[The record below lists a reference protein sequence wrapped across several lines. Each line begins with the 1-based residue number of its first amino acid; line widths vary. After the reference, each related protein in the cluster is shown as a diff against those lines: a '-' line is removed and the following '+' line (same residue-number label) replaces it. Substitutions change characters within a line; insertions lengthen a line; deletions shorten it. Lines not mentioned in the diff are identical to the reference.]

1 MKKMINIFFIYKMDI
16 LRNIFLF
23 FFLFSFTNP
32 QYLDMDKAMQQ
43 PFINYIDYCRRGV
56 FFPNRRLERVD
67 NPKIS
72 LVIPMYNEE
81 NNVLPIIRSIQNQNL
96 QEVEIICVND
106 NSNDSTLSILKSLQK
121 EDPRIVIIT
130 NRVNRGVIYNRIY
143 GGMQARGEYVT
154 FLDADDSLANI
165 DILNVAYETA
175 VNKFNEKI
183 DIVHYQS
190 CGAMQTEN
198 GKIESLVI
206 FNTYNPNNFDQIIRS
221 PHIGDNY
228 MQKKKDVTGSGLV
241 FDKIYKKDLIYKIA
255 DYLGPHIWNQNLIYV
270 DDFLLAFAAMKT
282 CDTIVNLASIG
293 YFHLIDKTTSTT
305 SNVWD
310 IEGDKLKNPDKSN
323 KKIGDY
329 MIILERMLQLTENE
343 PQSAEF
349 RESII
354 SEIADDQYLNAIA
367 RSVHYE
373 KFLTLFEM
381 MHNWKYIS
389 ENAKGRMKDKVR
401 KILEFHIGAK
411 RKYADLIA

>member
-1 MKKMINIFFIYKMDI
+1 M

-23 FFLFSFTNP
+23 LLLITYIKP
-32 QYLDMDKAMQQ
+32 QYLDMNEEMQK

-56 FFPNRRLERVD
+56 LFPNRKLIRVE

-72 LVIPMYNEE
+72 VVIPMYNEE
-81 NNVLPIIRSIQNQNL
+81 KNVLPIIRSVQNQNL
-96 QEVEIICVND
+96 QELEIVCVND
-106 NSNDSTLSILKSLQK
+106 NSNDGTLSVLKSLQK
-121 EDPRIVIIT
+121 EDPRITIIT
-130 NRVNRGVIYNRIY
+130 NKVNRGVIYNRIY
-143 GGMQARGEYVT
+143 GGMQSRGEYVT

-165 DILNVAYETA
+165 NILNEAYEIATK
-175 VNKFNEKI
+175 KFDEKI

-190 CGAMQTEN
+190 CGAMQTDN

-206 FNTYNPNNFDQIIRS
+206 FNTYNPNNFNQIIRS

-241 FDKIYKKDLIYKIA
+241 FDKIYKKELIYKIG

-282 CDTIVNLASIG
+282 ADTIVNIASIG
-293 YFHLIDKTTSTT
+293 YFHLIDKQTSTT

-343 PQSAEF
+343 PQSGEF

-354 SEIADDQYLNAIA
+354 NELVNDQYLNAIA

-381 MHNWKYIS
+381 MFNWKFIDDEAKKRIREKVNKIFEFKIS
-389 ENAKGRMKDKVR
+389 
-401 KILEFHIGAK
+401 AK
-411 RKYADLIA
+411 RKYADLVN

>member
-1 MKKMINIFFIYKMDI
+1 M

-23 FFLFSFTNP
+23 LLLITYIKP
-32 QYLDMDKAMQQ
+32 QYLDMDEEMQK

-56 FFPNRRLERVD
+56 LFPNRKLIKVE

-72 LVIPMYNEE
+72 VVIPMYNEE
-81 NNVLPIIRSIQNQNL
+81 KNVLPIIRSVQNQNL
-96 QEVEIICVND
+96 QELEIVCVND
-106 NSNDSTLSILKSLQK
+106 NSNDGTLSVLKSLQK
-121 EDPRIVIIT
+121 EDPRITIIT
-130 NRVNRGVIYNRIY
+130 NKVNRGVIYNRIY
-143 GGMQARGEYVT
+143 GGMQSRGEYVT

-165 DILNVAYETA
+165 NILNEAYEIATK
-175 VNKFNEKI
+175 KFDEKI

-190 CGAMQTEN
+190 CGAMQTDN

-206 FNTYNPNNFDQIIRS
+206 FNTYNPNNFNQIIRS

-241 FDKIYKKDLIYKIA
+241 FDKIYKKELIYKIG

-282 CDTIVNLASIG
+282 ADTIVNIASIG
-293 YFHLIDKTTSTT
+293 YFHLIDKQTSTT

-310 IEGDKLKNPDKSN
+310 IEGDKLKNPEKSN

-343 PQSAEF
+343 PQSGEF

-354 SEIADDQYLNAIA
+354 NELVNDQYLNAIA

-381 MHNWKYIS
+381 MFNWKFIDD
-389 ENAKGRMKDKVR
+389 EAKKRIREKVN
-401 KILEFHIGAK
+401 KILEFKISAK
-411 RKYADLIA
+411 RKYADLVN

>member
-1 MKKMINIFFIYKMDI
+1 M

-23 FFLFSFTNP
+23 LLLITYIKP
-32 QYLDMDKAMQQ
+32 QYLDMNEEMQK

-56 FFPNRRLERVD
+56 LFPNRKLIRVE

-72 LVIPMYNEE
+72 VVIPMYNEE
-81 NNVLPIIRSIQNQNL
+81 KNVLPIIRSVQNQNL
-96 QEVEIICVND
+96 QELEIVCVND
-106 NSNDSTLSILKSLQK
+106 NSNDGTLSVLKSLQK
-121 EDPRIVIIT
+121 EDPRITIIT
-130 NRVNRGVIYNRIY
+130 NKVNRGVIYNRIY
-143 GGMQARGEYVT
+143 GGMQSRGEYVT

-165 DILNVAYETA
+165 NILNEAYEIATK
-175 VNKFNEKI
+175 KFDEKI

-190 CGAMQTEN
+190 CGAMQTDN

-206 FNTYNPNNFDQIIRS
+206 FNTYNPNNFNQIIRS

-241 FDKIYKKDLIYKIA
+241 FDKIYKKELIYKIG

-282 CDTIVNLASIG
+282 ADTIVNIASIG
-293 YFHLIDKTTSTT
+293 YFHLIDKQTSTT

-343 PQSAEF
+343 PQSGEF

-354 SEIADDQYLNAIA
+354 NELVNDQYLNAIA

-381 MHNWKYIS
+381 MFNWKFIDDEAKKRIRENVNKIFEFKIS
-389 ENAKGRMKDKVR
+389 
-401 KILEFHIGAK
+401 AK
-411 RKYADLIA
+411 RKYADLVN

>member
-1 MKKMINIFFIYKMDI
+1 M

-23 FFLFSFTNP
+23 LLLITYIKP
-32 QYLDMDKAMQQ
+32 QYLDMDEEMQK

-56 FFPNRRLERVD
+56 LFPNRKLIRVD

-72 LVIPMYNEE
+72 VVIPMYNEE
-81 NNVLPIIRSIQNQNL
+81 KNVLPIIRSVQNQNL
-96 QEVEIICVND
+96 QELEIVCVND
-106 NSNDSTLSILKSLQK
+106 NSNDGTLSVLKSLQK
-121 EDPRIVIIT
+121 EDPRITIIT
-130 NRVNRGVIYNRIY
+130 NKVNRGVIYNRIY
-143 GGMQARGEYVT
+143 GGMQSRGEYVT

-165 DILNVAYETA
+165 NILNEAYEIATK
-175 VNKFNEKI
+175 KFDEKI

-190 CGAMQTEN
+190 CGAMQTDN

-206 FNTYNPNNFDQIIRS
+206 FNTYNPNNFNQIIRS

-241 FDKIYKKDLIYKIA
+241 FDKIYKKELIYKIG

-282 CDTIVNLASIG
+282 ADTIVNIASIG
-293 YFHLIDKTTSTT
+293 YFHLIDKQTSTT

-310 IEGDKLKNPDKSN
+310 IEGDKLKNPEKSN

-343 PQSAEF
+343 PQSGEF

-354 SEIADDQYLNAIA
+354 NELVNDQYLNAIA

-381 MHNWKYIS
+381 MFNWKFIDDEAKKRIREKVNKIFEFKIS
-389 ENAKGRMKDKVR
+389 
-401 KILEFHIGAK
+401 AK
-411 RKYADLIA
+411 RKYADLVN

>member
-1 MKKMINIFFIYKMDI
+1 M

-23 FFLFSFTNP
+23 LLLITYIKP
-32 QYLDMDKAMQQ
+32 QYLDMDEEMQK

-56 FFPNRRLERVD
+56 LFPNRKLIRVE

-72 LVIPMYNEE
+72 VVIPMYNEE
-81 NNVLPIIRSIQNQNL
+81 KNVLPIIRSVQNQNL
-96 QEVEIICVND
+96 QELEIVCVND
-106 NSNDSTLSILKSLQK
+106 NSNDGTLSVLKSLQK
-121 EDPRIVIIT
+121 EDPRITIIT
-130 NRVNRGVIYNRIY
+130 NKVNRGVIYNRIY
-143 GGMQARGEYVT
+143 GGMQSRGEYVT

-165 DILNVAYETA
+165 NILNEAYEIAT
-175 VNKFNEKI
+175 KKYDEKI

-190 CGAMQTEN
+190 CGAMQTDN

-206 FNTYNPNNFDQIIRS
+206 FNTYNPNNFNQIIRS

-241 FDKIYKKDLIYKIA
+241 FDKIYKKELIYKIG

-282 CDTIVNLASIG
+282 ADTIVNIASIG
-293 YFHLIDKTTSTT
+293 YFHLIDKQTSTT

-310 IEGDKLKNPDKSN
+310 IEGDKLKNPEKSN

-343 PQSAEF
+343 PQSGEF

-354 SEIADDQYLNAIA
+354 NELVNDQYLNAIA

-381 MHNWKYIS
+381 MFNWKFIDDEAKKRIRENVNKIFEFKIS
-389 ENAKGRMKDKVR
+389 
-401 KILEFHIGAK
+401 AK
-411 RKYADLIA
+411 RKYADLVN

>member
-1 MKKMINIFFIYKMDI
+1 MNI
-16 LRNIFLF
+16 LRNTLILVL
-23 FFLFSFTNP
+23 LFSFINT
-32 QYLDMDKAMQQ
+32 QYLDMDKEMQQ

-81 NNVLPIIRSIQNQNL
+81 KNVLPIIRSIQNQNL
-96 QEVEIICVND
+96 QEIEIICIND

-143 GGMQARGEYVT
+143 GGMLARGEYVT

-175 VNKFNEKI
+175 TKKFNEKI

-190 CGAMQTEN
+190 CGSVQTEN

-241 FDKIYKKDLIYKIA
+241 FDKIYKKDLIYRIA
-255 DYLGPHIWNQNLIYV
+255 DYLGPHIWNQNLVYV

-282 CDTIVNLASIG
+282 CNTIVNLASIG

-305 SNVWD
+305 SNVWEID
-310 IEGDKLKNPDKSN
+310 GYKLKYPDKSN

-343 PQSAEF
+343 PQSEEF

-354 SEIADDQYLNAIA
+354 SEIADDQYLYAIS

-381 MHNWKYIS
+381 MYNWKYIS
-389 ENAKGRMKDKVR
+389 TNAKERIREKVS

-411 RKYADLIA
+411 KKYADLII

>member
-1 MKKMINIFFIYKMDI
+1 M

-23 FFLFSFTNP
+23 LLLITYIKP
-32 QYLDMDKAMQQ
+32 QYLDMDEEMQK

-56 FFPNRRLERVD
+56 LFPNRKLIRVE

-72 LVIPMYNEE
+72 VVIPMYNEE
-81 NNVLPIIRSIQNQNL
+81 KNVLPIIRSVQNQNL
-96 QEVEIICVND
+96 QELEIVCVND
-106 NSNDSTLSILKSLQK
+106 NSNDGTLSVLKSLQK
-121 EDPRIVIIT
+121 EDPRITIIT
-130 NRVNRGVIYNRIY
+130 NKVNRGVIYNRIY
-143 GGMQARGEYVT
+143 GGMQSRGEYVT

-165 DILNVAYETA
+165 NILNEAYEIATK
-175 VNKFNEKI
+175 KFDEKI

-190 CGAMQTEN
+190 CGAMQTDN

-206 FNTYNPNNFDQIIRS
+206 FNTYNPNNFNQIIRS

-241 FDKIYKKDLIYKIA
+241 FDKIYKKELIYKIG

-282 CDTIVNLASIG
+282 ADTIVNIASIG
-293 YFHLIDKTTSTT
+293 YFHLIDKQTSTT

-310 IEGDKLKNPDKSN
+310 IEGDKLKNPEKSN

-343 PQSAEF
+343 PQSGEF

-354 SEIADDQYLNAIA
+354 NELVNDQYLNAIA

-381 MHNWKYIS
+381 MFNWKFIDDEAKKRIRENVNKIFEFKIS
-389 ENAKGRMKDKVR
+389 
-401 KILEFHIGAK
+401 AK
-411 RKYADLIA
+411 RKYADLVN

>member
-1 MKKMINIFFIYKMDI
+1 M

-23 FFLFSFTNP
+23 LLLITYIKP
-32 QYLDMDKAMQQ
+32 QYLDMNEEMQK

-56 FFPNRRLERVD
+56 LFPNRKLIRVE

-72 LVIPMYNEE
+72 VVIPMYNEE
-81 NNVLPIIRSIQNQNL
+81 KNVLPIIRSVQNQNL
-96 QEVEIICVND
+96 QELEIVCVND
-106 NSNDSTLSILKSLQK
+106 NSNDGTLSVLKSLQK
-121 EDPRIVIIT
+121 EDPRITIIT
-130 NRVNRGVIYNRIY
+130 NKVNRGVIYNRIY
-143 GGMQARGEYVT
+143 GGMQSRGEYVT

-165 DILNVAYETA
+165 NILNEAYEIATK
-175 VNKFNEKI
+175 KFDEKI

-190 CGAMQTEN
+190 CGAMQTDN

-206 FNTYNPNNFDQIIRS
+206 FNTYNPNNFNQIIRS

-241 FDKIYKKDLIYKIA
+241 FDKIYKKELIYKIG

-282 CDTIVNLASIG
+282 ADTIVNIASIG
-293 YFHLIDKTTSTT
+293 YFHLIDKQTSTT

-310 IEGDKLKNPDKSN
+310 IEGDKLKNPEKSN

-343 PQSAEF
+343 PQSGEF

-354 SEIADDQYLNAIA
+354 NELVNDQYLNAIA

-373 KFLTLFEM
+373 KFLTIFEM
-381 MHNWKYIS
+381 IFNWKFIDDD
-389 ENAKGRMKDKVR
+389 AKNRIREKVN
-401 KILEFHIGAK
+401 KILEFKISAK
-411 RKYADLIA
+411 RKYADFVN

>member
-1 MKKMINIFFIYKMDI
+1 M

-23 FFLFSFTNP
+23 LLLITDIKP
-32 QYLDMDKAMQQ
+32 QYLDMDEEMQK

-56 FFPNRRLERVD
+56 LFPNRKLIRVE

-72 LVIPMYNEE
+72 VVIPMYNEE
-81 NNVLPIIRSIQNQNL
+81 KNVLPIIRSVQNQNL
-96 QEVEIICVND
+96 QELEIVCVND
-106 NSNDSTLSILKSLQK
+106 NSNDGTLSVLKSLQK
-121 EDPRIVIIT
+121 EDPRITIIT
-130 NRVNRGVIYNRIY
+130 NKVNRGVIYNRIY
-143 GGMQARGEYVT
+143 GGMQSRGEYVT

-165 DILNVAYETA
+165 NILNEAYEIATK
-175 VNKFNEKI
+175 KFDEKI

-190 CGAMQTEN
+190 CGAMQTDN

-206 FNTYNPNNFDQIIRS
+206 FNTYNPNNFNQIIRS

-241 FDKIYKKDLIYKIA
+241 FDKIYKKELIYKIG

-282 CDTIVNLASIG
+282 ADTIVNIASIG
-293 YFHLIDKTTSTT
+293 YFHLIDKQTSTT

-310 IEGDKLKNPDKSN
+310 IEGDKLKNPEKSN

-343 PQSAEF
+343 PQSGEF

-354 SEIADDQYLNAIA
+354 NELVNDQYLNAIA

-381 MHNWKYIS
+381 MFNWKFIDDEAKKRIREKVNKIFEFKIS
-389 ENAKGRMKDKVR
+389 
-401 KILEFHIGAK
+401 AK
-411 RKYADLIA
+411 RKYADLVN

>member
-1 MKKMINIFFIYKMDI
+1 M

-23 FFLFSFTNP
+23 LLLITYIKP
-32 QYLDMDKAMQQ
+32 QYLDMNEEMQK

-56 FFPNRRLERVD
+56 LFPNRKLIRVE

-72 LVIPMYNEE
+72 VVIPMYNEE
-81 NNVLPIIRSIQNQNL
+81 KNVLPIIRSVQNQNL
-96 QEVEIICVND
+96 QELEIVCVND
-106 NSNDSTLSILKSLQK
+106 NSNDGTLSVLKSLQK
-121 EDPRIVIIT
+121 EDPRITIIT
-130 NRVNRGVIYNRIY
+130 NKVNRGVIYNRIY
-143 GGMQARGEYVT
+143 GGMQSRGEYVT

-165 DILNVAYETA
+165 NILNEAYEIATK
-175 VNKFNEKI
+175 KFDEKI

-190 CGAMQTEN
+190 CGAMQTDN

-206 FNTYNPNNFDQIIRS
+206 FNTYNPNNFNQIIRS

-241 FDKIYKKDLIYKIA
+241 FDKIYKKELIYKIG

-282 CDTIVNLASIG
+282 ADTIVNIASIG
-293 YFHLIDKTTSTT
+293 YFHLIDKQTSTT

-310 IEGDKLKNPDKSN
+310 IEGDKLKNPEKSN

-343 PQSAEF
+343 PQSGEF

-354 SEIADDQYLNAIA
+354 NELVNDQYLNAIA

-373 KFLTLFEM
+373 KFLSLFEM
-381 MHNWKYIS
+381 MFNWKFIDDEAKKRIREKVNKIFEFKIS
-389 ENAKGRMKDKVR
+389 
-401 KILEFHIGAK
+401 AK
-411 RKYADLIA
+411 RKYADLVN

>member
-1 MKKMINIFFIYKMDI
+1 MKTLNNI
-16 LRNIFLF
+16 LIFLL
-23 FFLFSFTNP
+23 LFTYINP
-32 QYLDMDKAMQQ
+32 QYLKMEEEKQK
-43 PFINYIDYCRRGV
+43 PFLNYIDYCRRGV
-56 FFPNRRLERVD
+56 FFPNRHLERVE

-81 NNVLPIIRSIQNQNL
+81 KNALPIIRSIQNQNL
-96 QEVEIICVND
+96 QEIEIICMND
-106 NSNDSTLSILKSLQK
+106 NSNDNTLSILKSLQK

-130 NRVNRGVIYNRIY
+130 NKINRGVIYNRIY
-143 GGMQARGEYVT
+143 GGMQAKGEYVT

-165 DILNVAYETA
+165 DILNIAYDTA
-175 VNKFNEKI
+175 TKKFKEKI

-190 CGAMQTEN
+190 CGAMETDN

-206 FNTYNPNNFDQIIRS
+206 FNTYNPNTFDQIVRK
-221 PHIGDNY
+221 PYIGDNY

-241 FDKIYKKDLIYKIA
+241 FDKIYKKDLIYRIA
-255 DYLGPHIWNQNLIYV
+255 DYLGPHIWNQNLVYV

-282 CDTIVNLASIG
+282 ADTIVNIASIG
-293 YFHLIDKTTSTT
+293 YFHLIDKVKSTT

-329 MIILERMLQLTENE
+329 IIILERMLQLTENE
-343 PQSAEF
+343 PQSEEF

-354 SEIADDQYLNAIA
+354 SEMVSEQYLKAIA

-373 KFLTLFEM
+373 KFLSLFEM
-381 MHNWKYIS
+381 MYNWKYIS
-389 ENAKGRMKDKVR
+389 NEAKDRITNHVR
-401 KILEFHIGAK
+401 KILEYKIDAK
-411 RKYADLIA
+411 RKYANLLI

>member
-1 MKKMINIFFIYKMDI
+1 MNI
-16 LRNIFLF
+16 LRNTLILVL
-23 FFLFSFTNP
+23 LFSFINT
-32 QYLDMDKAMQQ
+32 QYLDMDKEMQQ

-81 NNVLPIIRSIQNQNL
+81 KNVLPIIRSIQNQNL
-96 QEVEIICVND
+96 QEIEIICIND

-130 NRVNRGVIYNRIY
+130 NKVNRGVIYNRIY
-143 GGMQARGEYVT
+143 GGMLARGEYVT

-175 VNKFNEKI
+175 TKKFNEKI

-190 CGAMQTEN
+190 CGSMETVN

-241 FDKIYKKDLIYKIA
+241 FDKSGNRIGYGGGYYDNFLIRFSDELTNGMMKIA
-255 DYLGPHIWNQNLIYV
+255 
-270 DDFLLAFAAMKT
+270 A
-282 CDTIVNLASIG
+282 IG
-293 YFHLIDKTTSTT
+293 YDFQLIREDLSCYMNKHDVKVTTILTDKET
-305 SNVWD
+305 
-310 IEGDKLKNPDKSN
+310 IRL
-323 KKIGDY
+323 
-329 MIILERMLQLTENE
+329 
-343 PQSAEF
+343 
-349 RESII
+349 
-354 SEIADDQYLNAIA
+354 
-367 RSVHYE
+367 
-373 KFLTLFEM
+373 
-381 MHNWKYIS
+381 
-389 ENAKGRMKDKVR
+389 
-401 KILEFHIGAK
+401 
-411 RKYADLIA
+411 

>member
-1 MKKMINIFFIYKMDI
+1 M

-23 FFLFSFTNP
+23 LLLITYIKP
-32 QYLDMDKAMQQ
+32 QYLDMDEEMQK

-56 FFPNRRLERVD
+56 LFPNRKLIRVE

-72 LVIPMYNEE
+72 VVIPMYNEE
-81 NNVLPIIRSIQNQNL
+81 KNVLPIIRSVQNQNL
-96 QEVEIICVND
+96 QELEIVCVND
-106 NSNDSTLSILKSLQK
+106 NSNDGTLSVLKSLQK
-121 EDPRIVIIT
+121 EDPRITIIT
-130 NRVNRGVIYNRIY
+130 NKVNRGVIYNRIY
-143 GGMQARGEYVT
+143 GGMQSRGEYVT

-165 DILNVAYETA
+165 DILNEAYEIATK
-175 VNKFNEKI
+175 KFDEKI

-190 CGAMQTEN
+190 CGAMQTDN

-206 FNTYNPNNFDQIIRS
+206 FNTYNPNNFNQIIRS

-241 FDKIYKKDLIYKIA
+241 FDKIYKKELIYKIG

-282 CDTIVNLASIG
+282 ADTIVNIASIG
-293 YFHLIDKTTSTT
+293 YFHLIDKQTSTT

-310 IEGDKLKNPDKSN
+310 IEGDKLKNPEKSN

-343 PQSAEF
+343 PQSGEF

-354 SEIADDQYLNAIA
+354 NELVNDQYLNAIA

-381 MHNWKYIS
+381 MFNWKFIDDEAKKRIREKVNKIFEFKIS
-389 ENAKGRMKDKVR
+389 
-401 KILEFHIGAK
+401 AK
-411 RKYADLIA
+411 RKYADLVK

>member
-1 MKKMINIFFIYKMDI
+1 M

-23 FFLFSFTNP
+23 LLLITCIKP
-32 QYLDMDKAMQQ
+32 QYLDMDAEMQK

-56 FFPNRRLERVD
+56 LFPNRKLIRVE

-72 LVIPMYNEE
+72 VVIPMYNEE
-81 NNVLPIIRSIQNQNL
+81 KNVLPIIRSVQNQNL
-96 QEVEIICVND
+96 QELEIVCVND
-106 NSNDSTLSILKSLQK
+106 NSNDGTLSVLKSLQK
-121 EDPRIVIIT
+121 EDPRITIIT
-130 NRVNRGVIYNRIY
+130 NKVNRGVIYNRIY
-143 GGMQARGEYVT
+143 GGMQSRGEYVT

-165 DILNVAYETA
+165 NILNEAYEIATK
-175 VNKFNEKI
+175 KFDEKI

-190 CGAMQTEN
+190 CGAMQTDN

-206 FNTYNPNNFDQIIRS
+206 FNTYNPNNFNQIIRS

-241 FDKIYKKDLIYKIA
+241 FDKIYKKELIYKIG

-282 CDTIVNLASIG
+282 ADTIVNIASIG
-293 YFHLIDKTTSTT
+293 YFHLIDKQTSTT

-310 IEGDKLKNPDKSN
+310 IEGDKLKNPEKSN

-343 PQSAEF
+343 PQSGEF

-354 SEIADDQYLNAIA
+354 NELVNDQYLNAIA

-381 MHNWKYIS
+381 MFNWKFIDDEAKKRIRENVNKIFEFKIS
-389 ENAKGRMKDKVR
+389 
-401 KILEFHIGAK
+401 AK
-411 RKYADLIA
+411 RKYADLVN

>member
-1 MKKMINIFFIYKMDI
+1 M

-23 FFLFSFTNP
+23 LLLITYIKP
-32 QYLDMDKAMQQ
+32 QYLDMNEEMQK

-56 FFPNRRLERVD
+56 LFPNRKLIRVE

-81 NNVLPIIRSIQNQNL
+81 KNVLPIIRSVQNQNL
-96 QEVEIICVND
+96 QELEIVCVND
-106 NSNDSTLSILKSLQK
+106 NSNDGTLSVLKSLQK
-121 EDPRIVIIT
+121 EDPRITIIT
-130 NRVNRGVIYNRIY
+130 NKVNRGVIYNRIY
-143 GGMQARGEYVT
+143 GGMQSRGEYVT

-165 DILNVAYETA
+165 NILNEAYEIATK
-175 VNKFNEKI
+175 KFDEKI

-190 CGAMQTEN
+190 CGAMQTDN

-206 FNTYNPNNFDQIIRS
+206 FNTYNPNNFNQIIRS

-241 FDKIYKKDLIYKIA
+241 FDKIYKKELIYKIG

-282 CDTIVNLASIG
+282 ADTIVNIASIG
-293 YFHLIDKTTSTT
+293 YFHLIDKQTSTT

-343 PQSAEF
+343 PQSGEF

-354 SEIADDQYLNAIA
+354 NELVNDQYLNAIA

-381 MHNWKYIS
+381 MFNWKFIDDEAKKRIREKVNKIFEFKIS
-389 ENAKGRMKDKVR
+389 
-401 KILEFHIGAK
+401 AK
-411 RKYADLIA
+411 RKYADLVN

>member
-1 MKKMINIFFIYKMDI
+1 M

-23 FFLFSFTNP
+23 LLLITYIKP
-32 QYLDMDKAMQQ
+32 QYLDMDEEMQK

-56 FFPNRRLERVD
+56 LFPNRKLIRVE

-72 LVIPMYNEE
+72 VVIPMYNEE
-81 NNVLPIIRSIQNQNL
+81 KNVLPIIRSVQNQNL
-96 QEVEIICVND
+96 QELEIVCVND
-106 NSNDSTLSILKSLQK
+106 NSNDGTLSVLKSLQK
-121 EDPRIVIIT
+121 EDPRITIIT
-130 NRVNRGVIYNRIY
+130 NKVNRGVIYNRIY
-143 GGMQARGEYVT
+143 GGMQSRGEYVT

-165 DILNVAYETA
+165 NILNEAYEIATK
-175 VNKFNEKI
+175 KFDEKI

-190 CGAMQTEN
+190 CGAMQTDN

-206 FNTYNPNNFDQIIRS
+206 FNTYNPNNFNQIIRS

-241 FDKIYKKDLIYKIA
+241 FDKIYKKELIYKIG

-282 CDTIVNLASIG
+282 ADTIVNIASIG
-293 YFHLIDKTTSTT
+293 YFHLIDKQTSTT

-310 IEGDKLKNPDKSN
+310 IEGDKLKNPEKSN

-343 PQSAEF
+343 PQSGEF

-354 SEIADDQYLNAIA
+354 NELVNDQYLNAIA

-381 MHNWKYIS
+381 MFNWKFIDDEAKKRIREKVNKIFEIKIS
-389 ENAKGRMKDKVR
+389 
-401 KILEFHIGAK
+401 AK
-411 RKYADLIA
+411 RKYADLVN

>member
-1 MKKMINIFFIYKMDI
+1 M

-23 FFLFSFTNP
+23 LLLITYIKP
-32 QYLDMDKAMQQ
+32 QYLDMNEEMQK

-56 FFPNRRLERVD
+56 LFPNRKLIRVE

-72 LVIPMYNEE
+72 VVIPMYNEE
-81 NNVLPIIRSIQNQNL
+81 KNVLPIIRSVQNQNL
-96 QEVEIICVND
+96 QELEIVCVND
-106 NSNDSTLSILKSLQK
+106 NSNDGTLSVLKSLQK
-121 EDPRIVIIT
+121 EDPRITIIT
-130 NRVNRGVIYNRIY
+130 NKVNRGVIYNRIY
-143 GGMQARGEYVT
+143 GGMQSRGEYVT

-165 DILNVAYETA
+165 DILNEAYEIATK
-175 VNKFNEKI
+175 KFDEKI

-190 CGAMQTEN
+190 CGAMQTDN

-206 FNTYNPNNFDQIIRS
+206 FNTYNPNNFNQIIRS

-241 FDKIYKKDLIYKIA
+241 FDKIYKKELIYKIG

-282 CDTIVNLASIG
+282 ADTIVNIASIG
-293 YFHLIDKTTSTT
+293 YFHLIDKQTSTT

-343 PQSAEF
+343 PQSGEF

-354 SEIADDQYLNAIA
+354 NELVNDQYLNAIA

-381 MHNWKYIS
+381 MFNWKFIDDEAKKRIRENVNKIFEFKIS
-389 ENAKGRMKDKVR
+389 
-401 KILEFHIGAK
+401 AK
-411 RKYADLIA
+411 RKYADLVN

>member
-1 MKKMINIFFIYKMDI
+1 MDI
-16 LRNIFLF
+16 LKNLLI
-23 FFLFSFTNP
+23 FFLLFSSTHL
-32 QYLDMDKAMQQ
+32 QYLDMDVAMQQ
-43 PFINYIDYCRRGV
+43 PFLNYIDYCRRGV
-56 FFPNRRLERVD
+56 FFPNRRLERVEH
-67 NPKIS
+67 PKIS

-96 QEVEIICVND
+96 QELEIICMND

-130 NRVNRGVIYNRIY
+130 NKVNRGVIYNRIY
-143 GGMQARGEYVT
+143 GAMQAKGEYVT

-165 DILNVAYETA
+165 DILNIAYDTA
-175 VNKFNEKI
+175 TKKFNEKI

-190 CGAMQTEN
+190 CGAMQT
-198 GKIESLVI
+198 
-206 FNTYNPNNFDQIIRS
+206 S

-241 FDKIYKKDLIYKIA
+241 FDKIYKKELIYKIA

-282 CDTIVNLASIG
+282 CNTIVNIASIG
-293 YFHLIDKTTSTT
+293 YFHLIDKKTSTT
-305 SNVWD
+305 SNVWEID
-310 IEGDKLKNPDKSN
+310 GDKLKNPEKSN

-329 MIILERMLQLTENE
+329 MTILERMLQLTENE
-343 PQSAEF
+343 PQTEEF

-354 SEIADDQYLNAIA
+354 VEMVNDEYLRAIA

-373 KFLTLFEM
+373 KFLKLFEM
-381 MHNWKYIS
+381 MYNWKYIS
-389 ENAKGRMKDKVR
+389 QNCKERMKEKVS
-401 KILEFHIGAK
+401 KILEFKISAK
-411 RKYADLIA
+411 RKYADLIV

>member
-1 MKKMINIFFIYKMDI
+1 M

-23 FFLFSFTNP
+23 LLLITYIKP
-32 QYLDMDKAMQQ
+32 QYLDMNEEMQK

-56 FFPNRRLERVD
+56 LFPNRKLIRVE

-72 LVIPMYNEE
+72 VVIPMYNEE
-81 NNVLPIIRSIQNQNL
+81 KNVLPIIRSVQNQNL
-96 QEVEIICVND
+96 QELEIVCVND
-106 NSNDSTLSILKSLQK
+106 NSNDGTLSVLKSLQK
-121 EDPRIVIIT
+121 EDPRITIIT
-130 NRVNRGVIYNRIY
+130 NKVNRGVIYNRIY
-143 GGMQARGEYVT
+143 GGMQSRGEYFT

-165 DILNVAYETA
+165 NILNEAYEIATK
-175 VNKFNEKI
+175 KFDEKI

-190 CGAMQTEN
+190 CGAMQTDN

-206 FNTYNPNNFDQIIRS
+206 FNTYNPNNFNQIIRS

-241 FDKIYKKDLIYKIA
+241 FDKIYKKELIYKIG

-282 CDTIVNLASIG
+282 ADTIVNIASIG
-293 YFHLIDKTTSTT
+293 YFHLIDKQTSTT

-310 IEGDKLKNPDKSN
+310 IEGDKLKNPEKSN

-343 PQSAEF
+343 PQSGEF

-354 SEIADDQYLNAIA
+354 NELVNDQYLNAIA

-381 MHNWKYIS
+381 MFNWKFIDD
-389 ENAKGRMKDKVR
+389 EAKKRIREKVN
-401 KILEFHIGAK
+401 KIL
-411 RKYADLIA
+411 

>member
-1 MKKMINIFFIYKMDI
+1 MP
-16 LRNIFLF
+16 RNIFLF
-23 FFLFSFTNP
+23 LLLITYIKP
-32 QYLDMDKAMQQ
+32 QYLDMNEEMQK

-56 FFPNRRLERVD
+56 LFPNRKLIRVE

-72 LVIPMYNEE
+72 VVIPMYNEE
-81 NNVLPIIRSIQNQNL
+81 KNVLPIIRSVQNQNL
-96 QEVEIICVND
+96 QELEIVCVND
-106 NSNDSTLSILKSLQK
+106 NSNDGTLSVLKSLQK
-121 EDPRIVIIT
+121 EDPRITIIT
-130 NRVNRGVIYNRIY
+130 NKVNRGVIYNRIY
-143 GGMQARGEYVT
+143 GGMQSRGEYVT

-165 DILNVAYETA
+165 NILNEAYEIATK
-175 VNKFNEKI
+175 KFDEKI

-190 CGAMQTEN
+190 CGAMQTDN

-206 FNTYNPNNFDQIIRS
+206 FNTYNPNNFNQIIRS

-241 FDKIYKKDLIYKIA
+241 FDKIYKKELIYKIG

-282 CDTIVNLASIG
+282 ADTIVNIASIG
-293 YFHLIDKTTSTT
+293 YFHLIDKQTSTT

-310 IEGDKLKNPDKSN
+310 IEGDKLKNPEKSN

-343 PQSAEF
+343 PQSGEF

-354 SEIADDQYLNAIA
+354 NELVNDQYLNAIA

-373 KFLTLFEM
+373 KFLSLFEM
-381 MHNWKYIS
+381 MFNWKFIDDEAKKRIREKVNKIFEFKIS
-389 ENAKGRMKDKVR
+389 
-401 KILEFHIGAK
+401 AK
-411 RKYADLIA
+411 RKYADLVN

>member
-1 MKKMINIFFIYKMDI
+1 MDEE
-16 LRNIFLF
+16 
-23 FFLFSFTNP
+23 
-32 QYLDMDKAMQQ
+32 MQK

-56 FFPNRRLERVD
+56 LFPNRKLIRVE

-72 LVIPMYNEE
+72 VVIPMYNEE
-81 NNVLPIIRSIQNQNL
+81 KNVLPIIRSVQNQNL
-96 QEVEIICVND
+96 QELEIVCVND
-106 NSNDSTLSILKSLQK
+106 NSNDGTLSVLKSLQK
-121 EDPRIVIIT
+121 EDPRITIIT
-130 NRVNRGVIYNRIY
+130 NKVNRGVIYNRIY
-143 GGMQARGEYVT
+143 GGMQSRGEYVT

-165 DILNVAYETA
+165 DILNEAYEIATK
-175 VNKFNEKI
+175 KFDEKI

-190 CGAMQTEN
+190 CGAMQTDN

-206 FNTYNPNNFDQIIRS
+206 FNTYNPNNFNQIIRS

-228 MQKKKDVTGSGLV
+228 MQKKKDVTGSVLV
-241 FDKIYKKDLIYKIA
+241 FDKIYKKELIYKIG

-282 CDTIVNLASIG
+282 ADTIVNIASIG
-293 YFHLIDKTTSTT
+293 YFHLIDKQTSTT

-310 IEGDKLKNPDKSN
+310 IEGDKLKNPEKSN

-343 PQSAEF
+343 PQSGEF

-354 SEIADDQYLNAIA
+354 NELVNDQYLNAIA

-381 MHNWKYIS
+381 MFNWKFIDDEAKKRIREKVNKIFEFKIS
-389 ENAKGRMKDKVR
+389 
-401 KILEFHIGAK
+401 AK
-411 RKYADLIA
+411 RKYADLVN

>member
-1 MKKMINIFFIYKMDI
+1 M

-23 FFLFSFTNP
+23 LLLITYIKP
-32 QYLDMDKAMQQ
+32 QYLDMDEEMQK

-56 FFPNRRLERVD
+56 LFPNRKLIRVE

-72 LVIPMYNEE
+72 VVIPMYNEE
-81 NNVLPIIRSIQNQNL
+81 KNVLPIIRSVQNQNL
-96 QEVEIICVND
+96 QELEIVCVND
-106 NSNDSTLSILKSLQK
+106 NSNDGTLSVLKSLQK
-121 EDPRIVIIT
+121 EDPRITIIT
-130 NRVNRGVIYNRIY
+130 NKVNRGVIYNRIY
-143 GGMQARGEYVT
+143 GGMQSRGEYVT

-165 DILNVAYETA
+165 DILNEAYEIATK
-175 VNKFNEKI
+175 KFDEKI

-190 CGAMQTEN
+190 CGAMQTDN

-206 FNTYNPNNFDQIIRS
+206 FNTYNPNNFNQIIRS

-241 FDKIYKKDLIYKIA
+241 FDKIYKKELIYKIG

-282 CDTIVNLASIG
+282 ADTIVNIASIG
-293 YFHLIDKTTSTT
+293 YFHLIDKQTSTT

-343 PQSAEF
+343 PQSGEF

-354 SEIADDQYLNAIA
+354 NELVNDQYLNAIA

-381 MHNWKYIS
+381 MFNWKFIDDEAKKRIRENVNKIFEFKIS
-389 ENAKGRMKDKVR
+389 
-401 KILEFHIGAK
+401 AK
-411 RKYADLIA
+411 RKYADLVN

>member
-1 MKKMINIFFIYKMDI
+1 M

-23 FFLFSFTNP
+23 FLLITYIKP
-32 QYLDMDKAMQQ
+32 QYLDMDEEMQK

-56 FFPNRRLERVD
+56 LFPNRKLIRVE

-72 LVIPMYNEE
+72 VVIPMYNEE
-81 NNVLPIIRSIQNQNL
+81 KNVLPIIRSVQNQNL
-96 QEVEIICVND
+96 QELEIVCVND
-106 NSNDSTLSILKSLQK
+106 NSNDGTLSVLKSLQK
-121 EDPRIVIIT
+121 EDPRITIIT
-130 NRVNRGVIYNRIY
+130 NKVNRGVIYNRIY
-143 GGMQARGEYVT
+143 GGMQSRGEYVT

-165 DILNVAYETA
+165 NILNEAYEIATK
-175 VNKFNEKI
+175 KFDEKI

-190 CGAMQTEN
+190 CGAMQTDN

-206 FNTYNPNNFDQIIRS
+206 FNTYNPNNFNQIIRS

-241 FDKIYKKDLIYKIA
+241 FDKIYKKELIYKIG

-282 CDTIVNLASIG
+282 ADTIVNIASIG
-293 YFHLIDKTTSTT
+293 YFHLIDKQTSTT

-310 IEGDKLKNPDKSN
+310 IEGDKLKNPEKSN

-343 PQSAEF
+343 PQSGEF

-354 SEIADDQYLNAIA
+354 NELVNDQYLNAIA

-381 MHNWKYIS
+381 MFNWKFIDDEAKKRIREKVNKIFEFKIS
-389 ENAKGRMKDKVR
+389 
-401 KILEFHIGAK
+401 AK
-411 RKYADLIA
+411 RKYADLVN

>member
-1 MKKMINIFFIYKMDI
+1 M

-23 FFLFSFTNP
+23 LLLITYIKP
-32 QYLDMDKAMQQ
+32 QYLDMNEEMQK
-43 PFINYIDYCRRGV
+43 PFLNYIDYCRRGV
-56 FFPNRRLERVD
+56 LFPNRKLIRVE

-72 LVIPMYNEE
+72 VVIPMYNEE
-81 NNVLPIIRSIQNQNL
+81 KNVLPIIRSVQNQNL
-96 QEVEIICVND
+96 QELEIVCVND
-106 NSNDSTLSILKSLQK
+106 NSNDGTLSVLKSLQK
-121 EDPRIVIIT
+121 EDPRITIIT
-130 NRVNRGVIYNRIY
+130 NKVNRGVIYNRIY
-143 GGMQARGEYVT
+143 GGMQSRGEYVT

-165 DILNVAYETA
+165 NILNEAYEIATK
-175 VNKFNEKI
+175 KFDEKI

-190 CGAMQTEN
+190 CGAMQTDN

-206 FNTYNPNNFDQIIRS
+206 FNTYNPNNFNQIIRS

-241 FDKIYKKDLIYKIA
+241 FDKIYKKELIYKIG

-282 CDTIVNLASIG
+282 ADTIVNIASIG
-293 YFHLIDKTTSTT
+293 YFHLIDKQTSTT

-310 IEGDKLKNPDKSN
+310 IEGDKLKNPEKSN

-343 PQSAEF
+343 PQSGEF

-354 SEIADDQYLNAIA
+354 NELVNDQYLNAIA

-381 MHNWKYIS
+381 MFNWKFIDDEAKKRIRENVNKIFEFKIS
-389 ENAKGRMKDKVR
+389 
-401 KILEFHIGAK
+401 AK
-411 RKYADLIA
+411 RKYADLVN

>member
-1 MKKMINIFFIYKMDI
+1 MDLLRNLLIFF
-16 LRNIFLF
+16 L
-23 FFLFSFTNP
+23 LFSLTNL
-32 QYLDMDKAMQQ
+32 QYLDMDVAMQQ
-43 PFINYIDYCRRGV
+43 PFLNYIDYCRRGV
-56 FFPNRRLERVD
+56 FFPNRRLERVEH
-67 NPKIS
+67 PKIS

-96 QEVEIICVND
+96 QELEIICMND

-121 EDPRIVIIT
+121 EDPRITIIT
-130 NRVNRGVIYNRIY
+130 NKVNRGVIYNRIY
-143 GGMQARGEYVT
+143 GAMQAKGEYVT

-165 DILNVAYETA
+165 DILNVAYDTA
-175 VNKFNEKI
+175 TKKFNEKI

-190 CGAMQTEN
+190 CGAMQTDN

-206 FNTYNPNNFDQIIRS
+206 FNTYNPNTFDQIVRS

-241 FDKIYKKDLIYKIA
+241 FDKIYKKELIYKIA

-282 CDTIVNLASIG
+282 CDTIVNIASIG
-293 YFHLIDKTTSTT
+293 YFHLIDKKTSTT
-305 SNVWD
+305 SNVWEID
-310 IEGDKLKNPDKSN
+310 GDKLKNPDKSN

-329 MIILERMLQLTENE
+329 MTILERMLQLTENE
-343 PQSAEF
+343 PQTEEF

-354 SEIADDQYLNAIA
+354 VEMVNDEYLRAIA

-373 KFLTLFEM
+373 KFLSLFEM
-381 MHNWKYIS
+381 MYNWKYIS
-389 ENAKGRMKDKVR
+389 ENCKERMKEKVS
-401 KILEFHIGAK
+401 KILEFKISAK
-411 RKYADLIA
+411 RKYADLII

>member
-1 MKKMINIFFIYKMDI
+1 M

-23 FFLFSFTNP
+23 LLLITYIKP
-32 QYLDMDKAMQQ
+32 QYLDMNEEMQK

-56 FFPNRRLERVD
+56 LFPNRKLIRVE

-72 LVIPMYNEE
+72 VVIPMYNEE
-81 NNVLPIIRSIQNQNL
+81 KNVLPIIRSVQNQNL
-96 QEVEIICVND
+96 QELEIVCVND
-106 NSNDSTLSILKSLQK
+106 NSNDGTLSVLKSLQK
-121 EDPRIVIIT
+121 EDPRITIIT
-130 NRVNRGVIYNRIY
+130 NKVNRGVIYNRIY
-143 GGMQARGEYVT
+143 GGMQSRGEYVT

-165 DILNVAYETA
+165 NILNEAYEIATK
-175 VNKFNEKI
+175 KFDEKI

-190 CGAMQTEN
+190 CGAMQTDN

-206 FNTYNPNNFDQIIRS
+206 FNTYNPNNFNQIIRS

-241 FDKIYKKDLIYKIA
+241 FDKIYKKELIYKIG

-282 CDTIVNLASIG
+282 ADTIVNIASIG
-293 YFHLIDKTTSTT
+293 YFHLIDKQTSTT

-310 IEGDKLKNPDKSN
+310 IEGDKLKNPEKSN

-343 PQSAEF
+343 PQSGEF

-354 SEIADDQYLNAIA
+354 NELVNDQYLNAIA

-381 MHNWKYIS
+381 MFNWKFIDDEAKKRIRENVNKIFEFKIS
-389 ENAKGRMKDKVR
+389 
-401 KILEFHIGAK
+401 AK
-411 RKYADLIA
+411 RKYADLVN

>member
-1 MKKMINIFFIYKMDI
+1 M

-23 FFLFSFTNP
+23 LLLITYIKP
-32 QYLDMDKAMQQ
+32 QYLDMDEEMQK

-56 FFPNRRLERVD
+56 LFPNRKLIRVE

-72 LVIPMYNEE
+72 VVIPMYNEE
-81 NNVLPIIRSIQNQNL
+81 KNVLPIIRSVQNQNL
-96 QEVEIICVND
+96 QELEIICVND
-106 NSNDSTLSILKSLQK
+106 NSNDGTLSVLKSLQK
-121 EDPRIVIIT
+121 EDPRITIIT
-130 NRVNRGVIYNRIY
+130 NKVNRGVIYNRIY
-143 GGMQARGEYVT
+143 GGMQSRGEYVT

-165 DILNVAYETA
+165 NILNEAYEIATK
-175 VNKFNEKI
+175 KFDEKI

-190 CGAMQTEN
+190 CGAMQTDN

-206 FNTYNPNNFDQIIRS
+206 FNTYNPNNFNQIIRS

-241 FDKIYKKDLIYKIA
+241 FDKIYKKELIYKIG

-282 CDTIVNLASIG
+282 ADTIVNIASIG
-293 YFHLIDKTTSTT
+293 YFHLIDKQTSTT

-310 IEGDKLKNPDKSN
+310 IEGDKLKNPEKSN

-343 PQSAEF
+343 PQSGEF

-354 SEIADDQYLNAIA
+354 NELVNDQYLNAIA

-381 MHNWKYIS
+381 MFNWKFIDDEAKKRIREKVNKIFEFKIS
-389 ENAKGRMKDKVR
+389 
-401 KILEFHIGAK
+401 AK
-411 RKYADLIA
+411 RKYADLVN

>member
-1 MKKMINIFFIYKMDI
+1 MP
-16 LRNIFLF
+16 RNIFLF
-23 FFLFSFTNP
+23 LLLITYIKP
-32 QYLDMDKAMQQ
+32 QYLDMDEEMQK

-56 FFPNRRLERVD
+56 LFPNRKLIRVE

-72 LVIPMYNEE
+72 VVIPMYNEE
-81 NNVLPIIRSIQNQNL
+81 KNVLPIIRSVQNQNL
-96 QEVEIICVND
+96 QELEIVCVND
-106 NSNDSTLSILKSLQK
+106 NSNDGTLSVLKSLQK
-121 EDPRIVIIT
+121 EDPRITIIT
-130 NRVNRGVIYNRIY
+130 NKVNRGVIYNRIY
-143 GGMQARGEYVT
+143 GGMQSRGEYVT

-165 DILNVAYETA
+165 NILNEAYEIATK
-175 VNKFNEKI
+175 KFDEKI

-190 CGAMQTEN
+190 CGAMQTDN

-206 FNTYNPNNFDQIIRS
+206 FNTYNPNNFNQIIRS

-241 FDKIYKKDLIYKIA
+241 FDKIYKKELIYKIG

-282 CDTIVNLASIG
+282 ADTIVNIASIG
-293 YFHLIDKTTSTT
+293 YFHLIDKQTSTT

-310 IEGDKLKNPDKSN
+310 IEGDKLKNPEKSN

-343 PQSAEF
+343 PQSGEF

-354 SEIADDQYLNAIA
+354 NELVNDQYLNAIA

-381 MHNWKYIS
+381 MFNWKFIDD
-389 ENAKGRMKDKVR
+389 EAKKRIREKVN
-401 KILEFHIGAK
+401 KILEFKISAK
-411 RKYADLIA
+411 RKYADLVN

>member
-1 MKKMINIFFIYKMDI
+1 M

-23 FFLFSFTNP
+23 LLLITYIKP
-32 QYLDMDKAMQQ
+32 QYLDMDEEMQK

-56 FFPNRRLERVD
+56 LFPNRKLIRVE

-72 LVIPMYNEE
+72 VVIPMYNEE
-81 NNVLPIIRSIQNQNL
+81 KNVLPIIRSVQNQNL
-96 QEVEIICVND
+96 QELEIVCVND
-106 NSNDSTLSILKSLQK
+106 NSNDGTLSVLKSLQK
-121 EDPRIVIIT
+121 EDPRITIIT
-130 NRVNRGVIYNRIY
+130 NKVNRGVIYNRIY
-143 GGMQARGEYVT
+143 GGMQSRGEYVT

-165 DILNVAYETA
+165 NILNEAYEIATK
-175 VNKFNEKI
+175 KFDEKI

-190 CGAMQTEN
+190 CGAMQTDN

-206 FNTYNPNNFDQIIRS
+206 FNTYNPNNFNQIIRS

-241 FDKIYKKDLIYKIA
+241 FDKIYKKELIYKIG

-282 CDTIVNLASIG
+282 ADTIVNIASIG
-293 YFHLIDKTTSTT
+293 YFHLIDKQTSTT

-310 IEGDKLKNPDKSN
+310 IEGDKLKNPEKSN

-343 PQSAEF
+343 PQSGEF

-354 SEIADDQYLNAIA
+354 NELVNDQYLNAIA

-381 MHNWKYIS
+381 MFNWKFIDDEAKKRIREKVNKIFEFKIS
-389 ENAKGRMKDKVR
+389 
-401 KILEFHIGAK
+401 AK
-411 RKYADLIA
+411 RKYADLVK

>member
-1 MKKMINIFFIYKMDI
+1 M

-23 FFLFSFTNP
+23 LLLITYIKP
-32 QYLDMDKAMQQ
+32 QYLDMDKEMQK

-56 FFPNRRLERVD
+56 LFPNRKLIRVE

-72 LVIPMYNEE
+72 VVIPMYNEE
-81 NNVLPIIRSIQNQNL
+81 KNVLPIIRSVQNQNL
-96 QEVEIICVND
+96 QELEIVCVND
-106 NSNDSTLSILKSLQK
+106 NSNDGTLSVLKSLQK
-121 EDPRIVIIT
+121 EDPRITIIT
-130 NRVNRGVIYNRIY
+130 NKVNRGVIYNRIY
-143 GGMQARGEYVT
+143 GGMQSRGEYVT

-165 DILNVAYETA
+165 DILNEAYEIATK
-175 VNKFNEKI
+175 KFDEKI

-190 CGAMQTEN
+190 CGAMQTDN

-206 FNTYNPNNFDQIIRS
+206 FNTYNPNNFNQIIRS

-241 FDKIYKKDLIYKIA
+241 FDKIYKKELIYKIG

-282 CDTIVNLASIG
+282 ADTIVNIASIG
-293 YFHLIDKTTSTT
+293 YFHLIDKQTSTT

-310 IEGDKLKNPDKSN
+310 IEGDKLKNPEKSN

-343 PQSAEF
+343 PQSGEF

-354 SEIADDQYLNAIA
+354 NELVNDQYLNAIA

-381 MHNWKYIS
+381 MFNWKFIDDEAKKRIRENVNKIFEFKIS
-389 ENAKGRMKDKVR
+389 
-401 KILEFHIGAK
+401 AK
-411 RKYADLIA
+411 RKYADLVN